1 MLDTKLDRFLTKY
14 QYPQS
19 QFSMSNVTLGDF
31 RNIST
36 LQFLEFWY
44 QNGLDT
50 LFLVAKPIEVI
61 SSFIS
66 KLMKKILD
74 GGAVEIS
81 KNQNISATCTLPR
94 DYWVWKELAR
104 PKKFRFGSLLR

>member
-1 MLDTKLDRFLTKY
+1 MHILIGSDA
-14 QYPQS
+14 
-19 QFSMSNVTLGDF
+19 
-31 RNIST
+31 
-36 LQFLEFWY
+36 LQFWH
-44 QNGLDT
+44 QNGINILV
-50 LFLVAKPIEVI
+50 LFVKPIKVI

-94 DYWVWKELAR
+94 DYWVSKELAR